1 MKLSLLNTER
11 AQDLSPTSARCNHL
25 GIERGITEEHLLGSQ
40 QDVSMGKTGNSICQK
55 DVLLWS
61 FMYLPVLFI
70 NLHLMIT
77 CTYKKKDK
85 FGASV
90 HHNLQE
96 L

>member
-1 MKLSLLNTER
+1 MKLSLLNTEI
-11 AQDLSPTSARCNHL
+11 AQDLFPTPVGCNHL

-40 QDVSMGKTGNSICQK
+40 QGVSVGKIGNSVCQK

-61 FMYLPVLFI
+61 FMCLPVLFI
-70 NLHLMIT
+70 NLHLMII

-85 FGASV
+85 FGAYV
-90 HHNLQE
+90 HHNLQ